1 MPREPKIRRDVPWAW
16 AASTIAR
23 ASRRK
28 SASPRATKDGSFGM
42 VARGEAGGL
51 RGRTQRRM
59 WEARR
64 SQRASRESLGPYKDV
79 YGARTRRSKLA
90 RQKLDVRATVTRAEA
105 GGGEARGRS
114 RRFRETGAA
123 GDRASSGVHATGLG
137 ARPRP
142 VALLGVRVQRPEHR
156 DH

>member
-51 RGRTQRRM
+51 PGRTQRRV
-59 WEARR
+59 WGGRR
-64 SQRASRESLGPYKDV
+64 SQPAPRGALGPHKDV
-79 YGARTRRSKLA
+79 FGARKRRTETAPRKLE
-90 RQKLDVRATVTRAEA
+90 VA
-105 GGGEARGRS
+105 GAPYRPGTGGR
-114 RRFRETGAA
+114 
-123 GDRASSGVHATGLG
+123 
-137 ARPRP
+137 
-142 VALLGVRVQRPEHR
+142 
-156 DH
+156 

>member
-105 GGGEARGRS
+105 GGGARAGG
-114 RRFRETGAA
+114 EGAVLA
-123 GDRASSGVHATGLG
+123 GPA
-137 ARPRP
+137 
-142 VALLGVRVQRPEHR
+142 
-156 DH
+156 

>member
-51 RGRTQRRM
+51 RGRTPRRV
-59 WEARR
+59 WGGRPSPRAAREA
-64 SQRASRESLGPYKDV
+64 LGPYKDV
-79 YGARTRRSKLA
+79 FGARTRRSKQGP
-90 RQKLDVRATVTRAEA
+90 QKLDVRATLTRAGA
-105 GGGEARGRS
+105 GG
-114 RRFRETGAA
+114 
-123 GDRASSGVHATGLG
+123 
-137 ARPRP
+137 
-142 VALLGVRVQRPEHR
+142 
-156 DH
+156 